1 MQQHGV
7 QHLTTA
13 TTGTLAAAPG
23 AGHRITV
30 LGLHISA
37 GGAAIVTV
45 GFSATNQ
52 RVYDLVANQTIDL
65 GAMRWEGDANA
76 ALTVQSSAAVV
87 VDAEVDYTVEVS
99 PS

>member
-1 MQQHGV
+1 MQIHGV

-13 TTGTLAAAPG
+13 TTVNLLAAPQ
-23 AGHRITV
+23 AGWRWRV
-30 LGLHISA
+30 VGLHVSV

-52 RVYDLVANQTIDL
+52 RVYDLSANQTIDI
-65 GAMRWEGDANA
+65 GVMDWEGDAAA

-87 VDAEVDYTVEVS
+87 VDASADAFPELYQ
-99 PS
+99 